1 MEETI
6 MAATVS
12 PDALLRQLAGT
23 WAGLEKEGPGVLRA
37 CSMTLVTVAQ
47 EAEDLSSTLETL
59 ASLMPEHPA
68 RSIVVRLQRGAP
80 LAGNVTAQ
88 CWMPFGQERQICSE
102 QIEITASPD
111 AIEDA
116 ASLIVPLAAPDLPVI
131 LWCRSQGVVESA
143 GFERLAEMA
152 GKVVLDTADWPDAHA
167 AIQRIAALAARGL
180 RVADLSWTRLTRWR
194 EMLSQVFENRR
205 QAARLPAIS
214 RVRVIYG
221 GTARPVAALY
231 MGAWLVDALAAAGA
245 RPELNLEPDANI
257 PAGHF
262 STVELSGAG
271 FHVELARQ
279 QERLVTTVDGL
290 SHCAGLPQATDCRL
304 LREELGIV
312 RQDAIFERTLSSA
325 ARL

>member
-6 MAATVS
+6 MAATLS
-12 PDALLRQLAGT
+12 PEAILRQLSDT
-23 WAGLEKEGPGVLRA
+23 WAGLDKEGPGVLRA
-37 CSMTLVTVAQ
+37 CSMTLLTVAQ
-47 EAEDLSSTLETL
+47 EAEGLSSMLETL

-80 LAGNVTAQ
+80 LAGHVTAQ
-88 CWMPFGQERQICSE
+88 CWMPFGQRRQICSE
-102 QIEITASPD
+102 QIEITASQD
-111 AIEDA
+111 AIEDV
-116 ASLIVPLAAPDLPVI
+116 ASVIAPLAAADLPLI
-131 LWCRSQGVVESA
+131 IWCRSRDVVESA
-143 GFERLAEMA
+143 GFDRLTEMA
-152 GKVVLDTADWPDAHA
+152 SKVVLDTADWPDARA
-167 AIQRIAALAARGL
+167 AIQRIAAMAARGA

-194 EMLSQVFENRR
+194 EMLSQIFENRL

-214 RVRVIYG
+214 RVRVVYAG
-221 GTARPVAALY
+221 AARPVAALY
-231 MGAWLVDALAAAGA
+231 MGAWLVDALEAAGA
-245 RPELNLEPDANI
+245 RADLSLEPDANM

-271 FHVELARQ
+271 FHVELAHR

-290 SHCAGLPQATDCRL
+290 SHCASLPQATDCRL

-312 RQDAIFERTLSSA
+312 RQDPVFERTLSSA

>member
-1 MEETI
+1 
-6 MAATVS
+6 
-12 PDALLRQLAGT
+12 
-23 WAGLEKEGPGVLRA
+23 
-37 CSMTLVTVAQ
+37 
-47 EAEDLSSTLETL
+47 
-59 ASLMPEHPA
+59 MPEHPA
-68 RSIVVRLQRGAP
+68 RSIVVRLQKGAP

-111 AIEDA
+111 ALEDA
-116 ASLIVPLAAPDLPVI
+116 ASLIVPLAAPDLPLI

-152 GKVVLDTADWPDAHA
+152 NKLVLDTADWPDAHA

-205 QAARLPAIS
+205 QAERLPAIS
-214 RVRVIYG
+214 RVRVVYG
-221 GTARPVAALY
+221 GAARTVAAIY

-245 RPELNLEPDANI
+245 RPELSLEPDANI
-257 PAGHF
+257 PAGNF

-290 SHCAGLPQATDCRL
+290 SHCAGLPHATDCRL

-312 RQDAIFERTLSSA
+312 RQDPVFERTLSSA